1 MHLKDK
7 EKHIYTY
14 LGKENIEEYL
24 KLIPCKSKTIP
35 LGIGFLPCTKLTRS
49 AWNKLPRILME
60 GDTRQNSISYS
71 FGGQEEKGTT
81 EDEMAGWYH

>member
-1 MHLKDK
+1 MECLHLKDK

-24 KLIPCKSKTIP
+24 KHISCKSKTIP
-35 LGIGFLPCTKLTRS
+35 LGIGDFPCTKLTRS

-71 FGGQEEKGTT
+71 FFAYNIGKQGL
-81 EDEMAGWYH
+81 YH